1 MTLVKTTN
9 GLYPSFHTLLDDF
22 WGTNWMPMK
31 ERVNATVP
39 AVNIHEDENGYKI
52 EVAAPG
58 YEKSDFSVTIENE
71 MLTIAVE
78 KHEEKQEE
86 NSQLT
91 RKEFGYSSFTRRFN
105 IPQEL
110 VDTER
115 VEAQYEKGI
124 LTLLIPKREEVKPK
138 PARMIEIR

>member
-9 GLYPSFHTLLDDF
+9 GLYPTFHSMLDDF
-22 WGTNWMPMK
+22 WGTNWLPMR
-31 ERVNATVP
+31 ERVNSTVP

-78 KHEEKQEE
+78 KKEEKQEE
-86 NSQLT
+86 KGQVT
-91 RKEFGYSSFTRRFN
+91 RKEFAYSSFTRRFN

-110 VDTER
+110 VDAEK
-115 VEAQYEKGI
+115 VEAHYDKGI
-124 LTLLIPKREEVKPK
+124 LTLTIPKREEVKPK
-138 PARMIEIR
+138 PARMIEIH

>member
-9 GLYPSFHTLLDDF
+9 GLYPSLHTMFDDF
-22 WGTNWMPMK
+22 WGSHWVPMK

-58 YEKSDFSVTIENE
+58 YEKSDFSVTVENE
-71 MLTIAVE
+71 VLTIAVE
-78 KHEEKQEE
+78 KKEEKQEE
-86 NSQLT
+86 KSGTT
-91 RKEFGYSSFTRRFN
+91 RKEFSYSSFSRRFN

-110 VDTER
+110 VDTDA
-115 VEAQYEKGI
+115 VEANYDKGI
-124 LTLLIPKREEVKPK
+124 LSITIPKREEVKPK
-138 PARMIEIR
+138 PARMIEIH